1 MGATGRIVMA
11 DNKHRGSTLDSFL
24 EEKGLLA
31 QEESISRVATFNCER
46 RKSDST
52 DGTIIRERVLGGRPD
67 IVCLTEAYRDFFGS
81 EGHTIEAV
89 LHPDAPVDHGRRTV
103 LLWSRTPWTAV
114 ANEGPADLPA
124 GRFVSGRTKT
134 PAGEITVIGI
144 CIPYRW
150 SGARYGGRQK
160 IWEAHLRYLSVLD
173 RFLPTDPER
182 LVVLGDFNQRV
193 PRKYQP
199 QQVFDAL
206 AETLL
211 TRLNIASSGMI
222 DGIDRQAIDHI
233 CHSRDLAALSVTGLS
248 NIGPDGREISDHFGV
263 QVTLIPDSAVP
274 R

>member
-1 MGATGRIVMA
+1 MT
-11 DNKHRGSTLDSFL
+11 DKKHRGSTLDSFL
-24 EEKGLLA
+24 EEEGPLA
-31 QEESISRVATFNCER
+31 QNESVARVATFNCEW
-46 RKSDST
+46 RKSHST
-52 DGTIIRERVLGGRPD
+52 DGAIIRERVLGRRSD

-81 EGHTIEAV
+81 EGYTIEAS
-89 LHPDAPVDHGRRTV
+89 LDPDALADHARRKV

-114 ANEGPADLPA
+114 ENEGCAGLPA
-124 GRFVSGRTKT
+124 GRFVRGRTST
-134 PAGEITVIGI
+134 PAGEIAVIGI

-150 SGARYGGRQK
+150 SGARYGGGQK

-173 RFLPTDPER
+173 RMLPADPER

-206 AETLL
+206 DKTLL
-211 TRLNIASSGMI
+211 TRLNIATSGMI
-222 DGIDRQAIDHI
+222 DGIGRQAIDHI
-233 CHSRDLAALSVTGLS
+233 CHSRDLAALSATGLS

-263 QVTLIPDSAVP
+263 QATLTSDTAVP